1 MGAVFDGL
9 KLGQTF
15 DDMQAAV
22 GRFLQSDT
30 FKNFKES
37 LKSGASYVR
46 QIVDAMSTDGG
57 TKEVIAAMGGVILG
71 ALKDGADYVADSI
84 RGAFGKLGKVG
95 QAARFLGPFGWL
107 DLVGRAARFG
117 GAKSAGASTQEAWA
131 AAFGSKGK
139 GKSGGNF
146 EAALAK
152 LNSITKRRSKIA
164 QETANEERQQRKEI
178 LDQSKPVLDI
188 GKAVEETRLA
198 QEEKAKLEQE
208 RKTLAEEIKDTE
220 DAIKSA
226 ADREQSAKEE
236 IADAEEKRAGLLK
249 QGISEWIKNQ
259 QDELRNQED
268 VAKQDR
274 RDKKRAQR
282 LRKRQDAGARLSAR
296 DAEWLNL
303 FDKRDMLLRDPANV
317 DPALMMAQQAKAEQ
331 DALNQRLEKL
341 QEEQTN
347 ILEKIEAH
355 LKASL
360 EVQ

>member
-1 MGAVFDGL
+1 
-9 KLGQTF
+9 
-15 DDMQAAV
+15 
-22 GRFLQSDT
+22 
-30 FKNFKES
+30 
-37 LKSGASYVR
+37 
-46 QIVDAMSTDGG
+46 MSTDGG
-57 TKEVIAAMGGVILG
+57 TKEVIEAMGDVILG

-84 RGAFGKLGKVG
+84 RGAFQGKFGKPLSVGKNVVKAAIPSLFWAEKVG
-95 QAARFLGPFGWL
+95 QAVRFLK
-107 DLVGRAARFG
+107 
-117 GAKSAGASTQEAWA
+117 AKSEGASTQEAWA
-131 AAFGSKGK
+131 ARNGSSLGSK
-139 GKSGGNF
+139 KSGGNL

-152 LNSITKRRSKIA
+152 LNSIVQRRAKIA
-164 QETANEERQQRKEI
+164 QETAEEEREQRDEI

-188 GKAVEETRLA
+188 GEAVEETRLA

-220 DAIKSA
+220 EAIKSA

-274 RDKKRAQR
+274 RDIKRAQR
-282 LRKRQDAGARLSAR
+282 LRKRQDVGARLSER

-303 FDKRDMLLRDPANV
+303 FDKRDMLLRDPANA